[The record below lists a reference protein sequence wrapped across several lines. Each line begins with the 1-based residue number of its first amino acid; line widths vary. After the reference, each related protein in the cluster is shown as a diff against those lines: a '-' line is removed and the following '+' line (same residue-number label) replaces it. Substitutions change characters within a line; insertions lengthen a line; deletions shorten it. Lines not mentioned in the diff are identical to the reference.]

1 MSNRI
6 TVTQDAL
13 TNTSNRFD
21 KGSDSYFELILKSLK
36 DHNASLKNQLKD
48 KQYIIQ
54 ELLRKSY

>member
-48 KQYIIQ
+48 KQT
-54 ELLRKSY
+54 LLRNY

>member
-13 TNTSNRFD
+13 TNTSNRID
-21 KGSDSYFELILKSLK
+21 KGSNSYFQLILKSLK

-48 KQYIIQ
+48 KQT
-54 ELLRKSY
+54 LLRNY